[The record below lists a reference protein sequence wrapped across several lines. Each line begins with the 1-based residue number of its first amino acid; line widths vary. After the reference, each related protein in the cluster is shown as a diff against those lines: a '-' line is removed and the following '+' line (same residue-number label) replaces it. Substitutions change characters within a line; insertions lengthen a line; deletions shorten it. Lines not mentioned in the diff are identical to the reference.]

1 MRLAGVL
8 ALAGLVPLTQ
18 GCIAAAIPLVA
29 GATMAK
35 TQVDKAPRAPAP
47 AVTPPPARVAA
58 AVDRSDLRVVP
69 TSLSALPAPDIA
81 SGRDG
86 EAIAAFGAY
95 ARAIAGIPPGQGGR
109 ISAVLSDPSD
119 LDTARADC
127 GSRAPAVFVDLDPGR
142 GTFDPLAPGQADP
155 GLGKVLQDLR
165 AKNVAVVWLSRLG
178 DNFAAAARAALAQ
191 GGLDP
196 EGRDTLVLMR
206 DIGERKQTRRD
217 AIAQALCPVA
227 ILGDERADFDELYL
241 YLKNPDSALALDAT
255 IGKGWFLASPFAGQ
269 PTAALAGAKP

>member
-1 MRLAGVL
+1 MRLITAL

-29 GATMAK
+29 GAAVAK
-35 TQVDKAPRAPAP
+35 TQVDKAPRTAAP
-47 AVTPPPARVAA
+47 VFPPPARIATSP
-58 AVDRSDLRVVP
+58 DWSDLRVVP
-69 TSLSALPAPDIA
+69 TSLSALPAPDFPDD
-81 SGRDG
+81 RDRA
-86 EAIAAFGAY
+86 AIAAFGAY
-95 ARAIAGIPPGQGGR
+95 ASSVADLAPGQGGR
-109 ISAVLSDPSD
+109 ISAVLTDPSD

-127 GSRAPAVFVDLDPGR
+127 GSRAPAVFIDLDPGR
-142 GTFDPLAPGQADP
+142 GTFDPLSPGQANAD
-155 GLGKVLQDLR
+155 LGRALGELR
-165 AKNVAVVWLSRLG
+165 AKNVTVVWVSRLG
-178 DNFAAAARAALAQ
+178 ENFASATRVALAQ

-206 DIGERKQTRRD
+206 DIDERKQTRRD
-217 AIAQALCPVA
+217 VIAQTLCPVA